1 MKYQVRRLAN
11 LLFVFAFAVG
21 MLTGC
26 SSPAATPTAEQNKP
40 EATQASVEPTKAVVE
55 PTKAA
60 VEVAPKKD
68 TIVIANADEP
78 PSLSPYDHNAI
89 YADYMNQ
96 LTYNGLFRLDEDS
109 NPVPDLVDTFEN
121 VTETEWLFKIHDG
134 VKFHDGTTMTSAD
147 VKASL
152 DFAKT
157 FPAIKS
163 YTMSFSSVEVVDGL
177 TVKVLTDRPAATLL
191 NDLAYHSNYIVPK
204 ALIDSGNDFNKN
216 PIGSGPYKYVKWTLG
231 DKIEFVMFEDYFD
244 KSAMPTIKN
253 IVWKFI
259 PEGSSRSIG
268 LEAGEI
274 DLLVEVDT
282 TDLARLKENPDL
294 VVIEHPGFTH
304 NWLMINTEKPPFDNP
319 LVRKAISAAIDR
331 KSVIEVA
338 LNGLAS
344 LTISQTPAG
353 MLGES
358 EVGAE
363 GFNVEKAKQYMADS
377 GVDPSTIVLDI
388 ICSNETKRRAAEVIQ
403 ANLAEIGITNVT
415 TTSMDLATYLA
426 ATGKGDYISA
436 IGGYRAFNM
445 VAFLQNTFHSSAIG
459 GSNKTRLNDPKVDAL
474 IEQAAATV
482 DPDARAK
489 VLREVTEYL
498 NGITPQAPI
507 YQELYFRAYNKDL
520 EGVAINSAGVLR
532 INMLKWK

>member
-1 MKYQVRRLAN
+1 MKHQGKRLAV
-11 LLFVFAFAVG
+11 LLFLLAFVTV

-26 SSPAATPTAEQNKP
+26 GGAAATPAPQQEAPEDTTA
-40 EATQASVEPTKAVVE
+40 AVEPT
-55 PTKAA
+55 AA
-60 VEVAPKKD
+60 EAPAEATPKKD

-96 LTYNGLFRLDEDS
+96 LTYNGLFRLDETS
-109 NPVPDLVDTFEN
+109 NPVPDLVDTYEN
-121 VTETEWLFKIHDG
+121 LSDTEWVFKIHEG
-134 VKFHDGTTMTSAD
+134 VKFHDGTTMTAED

-157 FPAIKS
+157 FPAIAS
-163 YTMSFSSVEVVDGL
+163 YTASYSSVEVVDPL
-177 TVKVLTDRPAATLL
+177 TVKVLTDGPSAGLL
-191 NDLAYHSNYIVPK
+191 YDLAYHSNYIVPK
-204 ALIDSGNDFNKN
+204 ALIDSGNNFNEN

-231 DKIEFVMFEDYFD
+231 DKIEFVKFDDYFD
-244 KSAMPTIKN
+244 KDSMPSITN
-253 IVWKFI
+253 VTWKFI

-282 TDLARLKENPDL
+282 TDMARLQENPDL
-294 VVIEHPGFTH
+294 VVLEHPGFTH
-304 NWLMINTEKPPFDNP
+304 NWLMLNNEAKPFDNP
-319 LVRKAISAAIDR
+319 LVRKAISAALDR
-331 KSVIEVA
+331 ESIIEVA

-358 EVGAE
+358 EVNAE
-363 GFNVEKAKQYMADS
+363 GYDVEKAKQYMADS
-377 GVDPSTIVLDI
+377 GVDPATVKLDI

-415 TTSMDLATYLA
+415 TTSMDLATYLQV
-426 ATGKGDYISA
+426 TGKGDYTGA

-459 GSNKTRLNDPKVDAL
+459 GSNKTRLNNPEVDAL
-474 IEQAAATV
+474 IEKAAATV
-482 DPDARAK
+482 DQEERAK
-489 VLREVTEYL
+489 ILEQVTVLL
-498 NGITPQAPI
+498 NDITPQAPI
-507 YQELYFRAYNKDL
+507 YQELYIRAHNKDL
-520 EGVAINSAGVLR
+520 GGVAINSAGVLR
-532 INMLKWK
+532 INKLYWK